1 MQRQFFLMGLPR
13 PQPLVLDVESVM
25 RELLERDPT
34 INKESL
40 KDLPPKYEELEDL
53 PPQYDEQT
61 MKISPNTN
69 SALDKSTEIRL
80 NTQS

>member
-13 PQPLVLDVESVM
+13 PHPLVLDVESVM

-34 INKESL
+34 INKENL

-53 PPQYDEQT
+53 PPKYDEQT
-61 MKISPNTN
+61 MIQPNTN
-69 SALDKSTEIRL
+69 STVDNCTEVHPKL
-80 NTQS
+80 